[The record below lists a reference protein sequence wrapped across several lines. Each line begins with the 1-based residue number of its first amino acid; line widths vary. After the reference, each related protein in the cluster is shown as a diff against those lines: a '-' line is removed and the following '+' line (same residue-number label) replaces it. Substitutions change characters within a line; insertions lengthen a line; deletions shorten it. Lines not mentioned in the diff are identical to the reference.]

1 MKKQNLVLALM
12 VTAAAVFTAC
22 SGGGGEAASGQK
34 QETKQAEKTEQAEE
48 VEQAEE
54 AEQAE
59 ETESETEEA
68 AAETVQANWTIDE
81 AVSNQMRFD
90 GRAYYTMYAEGT
102 SLYAAP
108 NAVYDTYCF
117 DWYARLVTE
126 GKAGSQIRQIQTEH
140 YRDSDLILDSEGRL
154 WYNQEQLFEGYNLQ
168 YFDCF
173 YVTSAT
179 YRQFVAGV
187 TADGGVVYHTMLS
200 DDEVYTA
207 EGLANVKYVDAFWD
221 KLAVVRQDGTAAYMS
236 DGDAVTELDGWT
248 DMAMIYM
255 NGEQDEYTELIG
267 LKQDGTVVA
276 QAMEGT
282 PVYPEEIL
290 SWTDI
295 VWIIRGSDYVAGL
308 KSDGSFVYALEADA
322 DDYTKELCEETYG
335 TWTNVMAAAEEAA
348 ITADGGLLGDAQL
361 MNYGWKLENPY
372 TDREAAELEG
382 ELDEDGHTVRLTRLP
397 ALS

>member
-1 MKKQNLVLALM
+1 M
-12 VTAAAVFTAC
+12 VAAAAVFTAC
-22 SGGGGEAASGQK
+22 SGGGGKAASGQN
-34 QETKQAEKTEQAEE
+34 QEAEQAEEAKQTEETEQAEG
-48 VEQAEE
+48 

-59 ETESETEEA
+59 ETESGTEEA

-81 AVSNQMRFD
+81 VISNQMRFD
-90 GRAYYTMYAEGT
+90 GRAYYTTYAEGT
-102 SLYAAP
+102 SFYAAP
-108 NAVYDTYCF
+108 NAVSDF

-126 GKAGSQIRQIQTEH
+126 GKAGSQIRQIQTQH
-140 YRDSDLILDSEGRL
+140 YTDSDLILDSEGRL
-154 WYNQEQLFEGYNLQ
+154 WYQREQLFEGYNLQ

-173 YVTSAT
+173 YVTSAA

-221 KLAVVRQDGTAAYMS
+221 KLAVVRQDGTAAYMA

-255 NGEQDEYTELIG
+255 NGDQDDYTELIG

-322 DDYTKELCEETYG
+322 EDYTKELCEETYG

-361 MNYGWKLENPY
+361 MSYGWDLANPY